1 MINIC
6 ERIQKQFIYNDKMHI
21 DKSSTKYK
29 LTFTYLKQE
38 ILGGIYAFTKG
49 KDTAGS
55 FDGNERYTL

>member
-6 ERIQKQFIYNDKMHI
+6 ERIQKQFIYNKMHI
-21 DKSSTKYK
+21 DKSSKKYK

-49 KDTAGS
+49 KDTAVG